1 MVDALARAGVRQGLS
16 REVAQVLAIQTMRG
30 TAALLDETGQHPEA
44 LVDGVASPGGT
55 TIAAIESA
63 RGRRV
68 AFRVRRCGGREREAR
83 RGAWLVSGIGGILYT
98 VGRFYGFLI
107 IVYVLMSWLPKQ
119 SGIVADVYRVLGS
132 LVEPYLSVFR
142 RFIPPMG
149 GMDFSPIVAIIVLQ
163 LLIGSL
169 ARLR

>member
-1 MVDALARAGVRQGLS
+1 
-16 REVAQVLAIQTMRG
+16 
-30 TAALLDETGQHPEA
+30 
-44 LVDGVASPGGT
+44 
-55 TIAAIESA
+55 
-63 RGRRV
+63 
-68 AFRVRRCGGREREAR
+68 
-83 RGAWLVSGIGGILYT
+83 VSGIGGILYT
-98 VGRFYGFLI
+98 IGRFYGFLI

-149 GMDFSPIVAIIVLQ
+149 GIDFSPVVAIIVLQ